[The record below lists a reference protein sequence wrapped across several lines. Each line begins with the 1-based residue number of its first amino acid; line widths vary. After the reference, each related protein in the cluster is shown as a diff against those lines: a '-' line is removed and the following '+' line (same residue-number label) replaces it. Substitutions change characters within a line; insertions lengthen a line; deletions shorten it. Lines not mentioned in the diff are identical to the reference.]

1 MKILYL
7 TGGAGQMYCGSCL
20 RDNALAT
27 ELIARGHDVTLLP
40 VYTPTLTDEPNVSGD
55 RVFFGGISVYLEQYV
70 PLFRK
75 SPQWLDRLWDSTP
88 MLQLASRRSISTSP
102 KMLGE
107 LTVSMLKGEK
117 GFQHKE
123 ISKLLDWLK
132 HEGPPDVVSLPY
144 SLLLGLAKR
153 LKEALDR
160 PICCT
165 LQGEDLFLEGLQE
178 PYRSEAKELIGSNL
192 RLVDA
197 FISVSEY
204 YADFMPDYLGIP
216 REKIRVVPLGI
227 NLQGYEQRKSER
239 SDPFTIGF
247 FARIAPEKGLHVLA
261 DAYRAMRASGDL
273 PNARL
278 EAAGYLAPEH
288 KSYLINIEKQMKEAG
303 LASEFHYRGVVDRE
317 EKIAFLKTL
326 DLLSVPATYD
336 EPKGM
341 FLLEAMACGVPVVQ
355 PKRGAFPE
363 IIEKTGGGL
372 LVEPDRAESLA
383 AGILRI
389 YRDPILAKELGRSG
403 FEKVRMHYSVA
414 RMADRAL
421 ETYESMLTHEHEPQK
436 STPRTGSPPN
446 AKAHNQPARAGESI
460 EPGA

>member
-1 MKILYL
+1 
-7 TGGAGQMYCGSCL
+7 MYCGSCL

-55 RVFFGGISVYLEQYV
+55 KVFFGGISVYLEQYV

-75 SPQWLDRLWDSTP
+75 SPRWLDRLWDSTP

-107 LTVSMLKGEK
+107 LTVSMLKGED

-123 ISKLLDWLK
+123 ILKLLDWLK
-132 HEGPPDVVSLPY
+132 HKGPPDIVSLPY
-144 SLLLGLAKR
+144 TLLLGLAKPI
-153 LKEALDR
+153 KEALGR

-165 LQGEDLFLEGLQE
+165 LQGEDLFLEGLHE
-178 PYRSEAKELIGSNL
+178 PYRSEAKSLIRANIHH
-192 RLVDA
+192 VDA
-197 FISVSEY
+197 FISVSDY
-204 YADFMPDYLGIP
+204 YAGFMPDYLGIP

-227 NLQGYEQRKSER
+227 NLRGFQSRVKTRLDTETE
-239 SDPFTIGF
+239 PFTVGF

-261 DAYRAMRASGDL
+261 NAYQRMRKDGRL

-288 KSYLINIEKQMKEAG
+288 KTYLSDVEDEMKEAG
-303 LASEFHYRGVVDRE
+303 LADEFHYRGVLDRE
-317 EKIAFLKTL
+317 QKIAFLQSL
-326 DLLSVPATYD
+326 DVLSVPATYD

-355 PKRGAFPE
+355 PRRGAFTE
-363 IIEKTGGGL
+363 IVEQTGGGL
-372 LVEPDRAESLA
+372 LVEPDNPESLA
-383 AGILRI
+383 EGLLRI
-389 YRDPILAKELGRSG
+389 YRDPALGERLGQSG
-403 FEKVRMHYSVA
+403 FQKMREHYSVA

-421 ETYESMLTHEHEPQK
+421 EAYASVLRHEPQ
-436 STPRTGSPPN
+436 TTVP
-446 AKAHNQPARAGESI
+446 KAATS
-460 EPGA
+460 